1 MKHRSQHFFKSIP
14 FGISVLLCCFWLQ
27 ITIAQTSTERVF
39 DEDFKER
46 YNNEKFNYEGR
57 EVVRYT
63 RTGNGEFEEF
73 ENKKTE
79 IDEVNNEEEFTGDVP
94 RFQFLNWIFV
104 IALILAVIYL
114 VYILINE
121 GGTSLFSSK
130 KNTEITTH
138 EEISVENIE
147 QTDIESLIASA
158 EKNGD
163 YRLAI
168 RFYHILVL
176 KRLSLK
182 SFIKLEEDKTNE
194 EYFYEVKQQAFSNDF
209 KFTSYLYDY
218 IWYGE
223 FPINLRQYQTAKKNF
238 VQLIKKVAS

>member
-1 MKHRSQHFFKSIP
+1 MRHSSQLFSTVTRIVTF
-14 FGISVLLCCFWLQ
+14 VLCCFWLQ
-27 ITIAQTSTERVF
+27 VSDAQNEPKRVF

-46 YNNEKFNYEGR
+46 YNNEKFNYEGK

-63 RTGNGEFEEF
+63 RRGSGEFEEF

-79 IDEVNNEEEFTGDVP
+79 IDEENNEEEFTGDVP

-114 VYILINE
+114 AYILINE

-138 EEISVENIE
+138 EDFSVENIE
-147 QTDIESLIASA
+147 QTDIESLITSA

-182 SFIKLEEDKTNE
+182 NFIKLEEDKTNE
-194 EYFYEVKQQAFSNDF
+194 EYFYEVKQQGFSNDF

-223 FPINLRQYQTAKKNF
+223 FPINLKQYQTAKENF

>member
-1 MKHRSQHFFKSIP
+1 MKHRSHHYIKSNP
-14 FGISVLLCCFWLQ
+14 LGILVLLCCFWLQ
-27 ITIAQTSTERVF
+27 VASAQTPPKRVF
-39 DEDFKER
+39 DEEFKER
-46 YNNEKFNYEGR
+46 YDNEKFNYEGR

-63 RTGNGEFEEF
+63 RRGSGEFEEF

-79 IDEVNNEEEFTGDVP
+79 IDEENNQKELTGDVP
-94 RFQFLNWIFV
+94 RFQYLNWIFV
-104 IALILAVIYL
+104 MALILAVIYL

-130 KNTEITTH
+130 KNTEIITH
-138 EEISVENIE
+138 EDFSVENIE
-147 QTDIESLIASA
+147 QTDIESLIISA
-158 EKNGD
+158 EKNGE

-176 KRLSLK
+176 KQLSLN
-182 SFIKLEEDKTNE
+182 SFITLEEDKTNE
-194 EYFYEVKQQAFSNDF
+194 EYFYEVKKQPFSSDF

-223 FPINLRQYQTAKKNF
+223 FPINLRQYQTAKENF
-238 VQLIKKVAS
+238 VQLIKKVSL